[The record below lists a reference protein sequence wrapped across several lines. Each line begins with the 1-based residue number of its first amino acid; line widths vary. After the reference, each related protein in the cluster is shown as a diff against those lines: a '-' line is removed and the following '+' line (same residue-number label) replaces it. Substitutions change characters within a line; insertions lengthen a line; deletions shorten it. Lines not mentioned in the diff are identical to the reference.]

1 MESNN
6 NFVIQLIFNYKNLP
20 NIITYYEFDINQ
32 LDMFETWY
40 NTFDDF
46 YINNIIIS
54 RDFITYKLLETK
66 EDMDIA
72 KIFLKMFDRP
82 FDLLEQI
89 EDLNDIFDQFSE
101 EERASTWSNNSN
113 DSVSK
118 DTETINDLIN
128 AHISGNLEQVQE
140 ILSTTLIQDDII
152 NDLKKKYKK
161 I

>member
-1 MESNN
+1 MESND
-6 NFVIQLIFNYKNLP
+6 NFVIQVIINYKNLP

-54 RDFITYKLLETK
+54 RDLITYKLLETK
-66 EDMDIA
+66 EDMNIA
-72 KIFLKMFDRP
+72 KMFLKMFNRP

-128 AHISGNLEQVQE
+128 AHISGNSEQVQE